1 MGGIDISPGNWR
13 LGYSSEEQTGHGFRS
28 MASTL
33 LNEQRFPPDVIELQ
47 LAHTERNKVRAA
59 YNKAQR
65 LPERRKMMQA
75 WANYLDAL
83 REGAAVVPIR
93 RFGVKRDLHRVSRP
107 YGAGPFVMCI
117 A

>member
-1 MGGIDISPGNWR
+1 
-13 LGYSSEEQTGHGFRS
+13 

-47 LAHTERNKVRAA
+47 LAHGAQQGAGGLQQGATPSRAPKDDA
-59 YNKAQR
+59 GLGQ
-65 LPERRKMMQA
+65 LPGRPG
-75 WANYLDAL
+75 
-83 REGAAVVPIR
+83 EGAAVVPIR